1 MTEKSHI
8 KPLGKRQIFTMKR
21 ASLEKRVNEYYRDTQ
36 DVTNIIENLV
46 AILVRNAL
54 IFSDFSLICQELVT
68 DIYLTAEPN
77 NVLRRFSSIFKP
89 YFKKSG
95 DWDTVIQRLFTN
107 KKEYHQ
113 SSERFRLA
121 VKYLYAVNMPKDE
134 RDENSYNLISV
145 FKDANGKK
153 HKWTLKDV
161 DPEKTDEET
170 ATLLKLLT
178 ELSIFK
184 NKEVRQF
191 AQLMTFDYF
200 KTANIRHYEEPQE
213 DQLET
218 SVEKNIEEGREKL
231 EIMVPHGFDPRTLSE
246 TELMVLVQAY
256 LPEGKT
262 ISDVHVFFIERPA
275 EFPEDEESQPA
286 PLLASEHITKNLP
299 EPAEETSPE
308 NQAAVG
314 IAVPQ
319 EKAPKKSRSNN
330 IGHLSGSQLSAMSLI
345 DKSKNKEKQTS
356 NTAKSST
363 KKTKKDKN
371 SSSRKRKRGKNKK

>member
-1 MTEKSHI
+1 M
-8 KPLGKRQIFTMKR
+8 
-21 ASLEKRVNEYYRDTQ
+21 
-36 DVTNIIENLV
+36 
-46 AILVRNAL
+46 
-54 IFSDFSLICQELVT
+54 T

-77 NVLRRFSSIFKP
+77 DVLRRFSSIFKP